1 MDGSYNIKTSKHFIQ
16 LLQWLLWRN
25 AARVLLWLLPILKSI
40 QCNHMLQVKKPNKI
54 LHMITLCSYYES
66 GLMMLACLMI
76 FINKDT
82 R

>member
-1 MDGSYNIKTSKHFIQ
+1 MLIS
-16 LLQWLLWRN
+16 LLKFS
-25 AARVLLWLLPILKSI
+25 A
-40 QCNHMLQVKKPNKI
+40 
-54 LHMITLCSYYES
+54 LCSYYES